1 MSAVHGRVALVTG
14 AGRGIGRATA
24 LALAAA
30 GARVMAVSRTASE
43 LESLA
48 DEAPVA
54 WHAASLDTE
63 AGCDDAIAETRR
75 RLGPIEI
82 LVSNASIGS
91 TFDDTIFDL
100 STEAWRRFLAINLE
114 ASFFLARSASHDMRA
129 KGWGRIVMVAST
141 SGLIGSPADVGYTTS
156 KHAVIGLMRA
166 IAQDMGPYGTT
177 CNAVC
182 PGWVHTEMADRSAA
196 HEAEAR
202 GIDPEAIWRE
212 RAASYPRGAALT
224 PEEIAGPIAFL
235 CGEAASGI
243 SGEAIPVSA
252 ANPF

>member
-1 MSAVHGRVALVTG
+1 MEGRVALVTG

-24 LALAAA
+24 LALAAG
-30 GARVMAVSRTASE
+30 GARVMAVARTASE
-43 LESLA
+43 LEALGN
-48 DEAPVA
+48 EAPIA

-63 AGCDDAIAETRR
+63 AGCDEVIAETRR

-91 TFDDTIFDL
+91 TYDDTIFDL

-114 ASFFLARSASHDMRA
+114 ASFFLARAASRDMRA
-129 KGWGRIVMVAST
+129 QGWGRIVMVAST

-166 IAQDMGPYGTT
+166 IAQDVGPHGIT
-177 CNAVC
+177 CNAIC

-196 HEAEAR
+196 QQAEAR
-202 GIDPEAIWRE
+202 GIGAEDVWRE
-212 RAASYPRGAALT
+212 RAASYPRGSALT
-224 PEEIAGPIAFL
+224 PEEIAAPVAFL

-243 SGEAIPVSA
+243 SGEAIPVAA